1 MAYDYFYGDSA
12 EQFSF
17 YRIPKV
23 LFTESRFS
31 AIAVEAKVLYGLLL
45 DRMSLSLRHGW
56 LDEQGRVYIVFTVE
70 EIKCAMGC
78 AAQKAAKLLAELEE
92 KAELIERK
100 RQGLGRPNIIYVKNF
115 FPEGTPDAES
125 KIKKYENQ
133 NSGSMKIEIPVFRF
147 SKGNKTD
154 KSKTDLS
161 ETDIHPVPSSETPR
175 RKPGS
180 DADRMELYRDILREN
195 IEYDS
200 LVTESSQDQTLV
212 DEIVELMADAI
223 CTNRDTIHIARDDKP
238 AEAVRSRFLKLRNE
252 HIRYVLECLRTN
264 TAEIRNIR
272 QYLLSALYNAPTT
285 MTSYYQAQVNHD
297 MESGP

>member
-12 EQFSF
+12 AQFSF

-23 LFTESRFS
+23 LFTESRFDS
-31 AIAVEAKVLYGLLL
+31 IAVEAKVLYGLLL
-45 DRMSLSLRHGW
+45 DRMSLSARNQW
-56 LDEQGRVYIVFTVE
+56 FDELGRVYIVFTVE

-92 KAELIERK
+92 KAGLIERK

-115 FPEGTPDAES
+115 IPDGES

-133 NSGSMKIEIPVFRF
+133 NSGSMKIEIPDFRF

-161 ETDIHPVPSSETPR
+161 DTDIHPVPSSETPR
-175 RKPGS
+175 RKPGL

-195 IEYDS
+195 IEYEQ
-200 LVTESSQDQTLV
+200 LIHESPQDQTLV

-223 CTNRDTIHIARDDKP
+223 CTNRDTIRIARDDKP
-238 AEAVRSRFLKLRNE
+238 AEAVRSRFLKLRGE

-272 QYLLSALYNAPTT
+272 QYLLSALYNAPMT

>member
-23 LFTESRFS
+23 LFTEARFS

-45 DRMSLSLRHGW
+45 DRMSLSLRNGW
-56 LDEQGRVYIVFTVE
+56 LDELGRVYIVFTVE
-70 EIKCAMGC
+70 EIMEALGC
-78 AAQKAAKLLAELEE
+78 AAQKTAKLLTELEDR
-92 KAELIERK
+92 AELIERK

-115 FPEGTPDAES
+115 IPDGES

-133 NSGSMKIEIPVFRF
+133 NSGHLKIEGQDFRF

-161 ETDIHPVPSSETPR
+161 ETDLYPIPSSKTPR
-175 RKPGS
+175 QETGS
-180 DADRMELYRDILREN
+180 DADRMDLYRNILKEN
-195 IEYDS
+195 IEYD
-200 LVTESSQDQTLV
+200 LLMAESPQDREAV
-212 DEIVELMADAI
+212 DEIVELMTDVL
-223 CTNRDTIHIARDDKP
+223 CTNRETIRIARDDKP
-238 AEAVRSRFLKLRNE
+238 AEAVRSRFLKLRGE
-252 HIRYVLECLRTN
+252 HIRYVLDCLRSN
-264 TAEIRNIR
+264 TADVRNIR
-272 QYLLSALYNAPTT
+272 QYLLSVLYNAPTT

>member
-23 LFTESRFS
+23 LFTEARFS

-45 DRMSLSLRHGW
+45 DRMSLSLRNGW
-56 LDEQGRVYIVFTVE
+56 LDEMGRVYIVYTVE
-70 EIKCAMGC
+70 EMKSALGC
-78 AAQKAAKLLAELEE
+78 AAQKTAKLLAELEDR
-92 KAELIERK
+92 AGLIERK

-115 FPEGTPDAES
+115 IPDKES

-133 NSGSMKIEIPVFRF
+133 NSGTMKIETLDFRF

-161 ETDIHPVPSSETPR
+161 DTDIHPVPSSETPR
-175 RKPGS
+175 RKPGL

-195 IEYDS
+195 IEYEQ
-200 LVTESSQDQTLV
+200 LIHESPQDQTLV

-223 CTNRDTIHIARDDKP
+223 CTNRDTIRIARDDKP
-238 AEAVRSRFLKLRNE
+238 AEAVRSRFLKLRGE

-272 QYLLSALYNAPTT
+272 QYLLSALYNAPMT

>member
-23 LFTESRFS
+23 LFTEARFS

-45 DRMSLSLRHGW
+45 DRMSLSLRNGW
-56 LDEQGRVYIVFTVE
+56 LDERGRVYIVFTVE
-70 EIKCAMGC
+70 EIMEALGC
-78 AAQKAAKLLAELEE
+78 AAQKTAKLLAELED
-92 KAELIERK
+92 KAGLIERK

-115 FPEGTPDAES
+115 IPDKES

-133 NSGSMKIEIPVFRF
+133 NSGSSKIEGQDFRF

-154 KSKTDLS
+154 KNKTEMS
-161 ETDIHPVPSSETPR
+161 ETELHPIPSSSETPR
-175 RKPGS
+175 AKPGS
-180 DADRMELYRDILREN
+180 DVGRMDLYRDILKEN
-195 IEYDS
+195 IEYDR
-200 LVTESSQDQTLV
+200 LVEENPQDRETV
-212 DEIVELMADAI
+212 DEIVELMMDVL
-223 CTNRDTIHIARDDKP
+223 CTNRETIRIARDDKP
-238 AEAVRSRFLKLRNE
+238 AEAVRSRFLKLRGE
-252 HIRYVLECLRTN
+252 HIRYVLDSLRTN

-285 MTSYYQAQVNHD
+285 MTGYYQAQVNHD

>member
-23 LFTESRFS
+23 LFTEARFS

-45 DRMSLSLRHGW
+45 DRMSLSLRNGW
-56 LDEQGRVYIVFTVE
+56 LDERGRVYIVFTVE
-70 EIKCAMGC
+70 EIMEALGC
-78 AAQKAAKLLAELEE
+78 AVQKTAKLLAELED
-92 KAELIERK
+92 KAGLIERK

-115 FPEGTPDAES
+115 IPEGES

-133 NSGSMKIEIPVFRF
+133 NSGNMKIEGQDFRF

-154 KSKTDLS
+154 KNKTEMS
-161 ETDIHPVPSSETPR
+161 ETDFYPIPSSETPR
-175 RKPGS
+175 QETGS
-180 DADRMELYRDILREN
+180 DADRMDLYRNILKEN
-195 IEYDS
+195 IEYD
-200 LVTESSQDQTLV
+200 LLMAESPQDRETV
-212 DEIVELMADAI
+212 DEIVELMTDTL
-223 CTNRDTIHIARDDKP
+223 CTNRDTIRIARDDKP
-238 AEAVRSRFLKLRNE
+238 AEAVRSRFLKLRGE
-252 HIRYVLECLRTN
+252 HIRYVLESLQSN

-272 QYLLSALYNAPTT
+272 QYLLSSLYNAPTT

>member
-23 LFTESRFS
+23 LFTEARFS
-31 AIAVEAKVLYGLLL
+31 VIAVEAKVLYGLLL
-45 DRMSLSLRHGW
+45 DRMSLSLRNGW
-56 LDEQGRVYIVFTVE
+56 LDEMGRVYIVYTVE
-70 EIKCAMGC
+70 EMKSALGC
-78 AAQKAAKLLAELEE
+78 AVQKTAKLLAELED
-92 KAELIERK
+92 KAGLIERK

-115 FPEGTPDAES
+115 IPDKES

-133 NSGSMKIEIPVFRF
+133 NSGTMKIETPDFRF

-154 KSKTDLS
+154 KNKTKMS
-161 ETDIHPVPSSETPR
+161 ETELHPIPSSETPR
-175 RKPGS
+175 AKPGS
-180 DADRMELYRDILREN
+180 DADRMGLYRDILREN
-195 IEYDS
+195 IEYDR
-200 LVTESSQDQTLV
+200 LVAEAPQDQTLV
-212 DEIVELMADAI
+212 DEIVELMTDTL
-223 CTNRDTIHIARDDKP
+223 CTNRETLRIARDDKP
-238 AEAVRSRFLKLRNE
+238 AEAVRSRFLKLRGE
-252 HIRYVLECLRTN
+252 HIRYVLDSLRTN

-272 QYLLSALYNAPTT
+272 QYLLGSLYNAPTT